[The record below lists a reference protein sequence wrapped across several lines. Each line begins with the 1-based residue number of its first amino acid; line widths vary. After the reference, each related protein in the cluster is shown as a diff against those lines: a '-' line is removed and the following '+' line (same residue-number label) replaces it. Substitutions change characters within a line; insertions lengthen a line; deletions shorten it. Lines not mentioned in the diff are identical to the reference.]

1 MCESVSSASVCSSSG
16 PFMTPKPVCP
26 SCILISHHSFQCHP
40 EYSAS
45 FFTATSISAFCWNYF
60 LSPPAVFHKAPAHAI
75 FRLLSCPFS
84 DHSSYFPLFSP
95 QYFSFIWVIVF
106 HWFLIFFFCAPLL
119 FVFCFLFH
127 FSFTSVSWTTLT
139 ANDRRP
145 HSVKWRA
152 FNNWGSASLAMKLGQ
167 RWRQRVMTYVLWI
180 FLFLTLFFLFFPSKF
195 VLQTC
200 HWIMQVLYS
209 WMTLQKWS
217 VLLSIFPRFLLCTFS
232 LLFPSQTFFCSF
244 LFIFNIEQL
253 KCHLFSGPFFTPFS
267 TRALYLI
274 YNKAPSPFPARE

>member
-167 RWRQRVMTYVLWI
+167 RWRQRVMTYVPWI
-180 FLFLTLFFLFFPSKF
+180 FLFLTLFFPFFPF
-195 VLQTC
+195 
-200 HWIMQVLYS
+200 QVCAPNLS
-209 WMTLQKWS
+209 LNHAS
-217 VLLSIFPRFLLCTFS
+217 ALLLNYFTEMECLAKYLPQIPSLHIFTAVSIS
-232 LLFPSQTFFCSF
+232 NILLF
-244 LFIFNIEQL
+244 LFVYFQ
-253 KCHLFSGPFFTPFS
+253 HWT
-267 TRALYLI
+267 T
-274 YNKAPSPFPARE
+274 